1 MSQICRISCQNKF
14 VKLVHLF
21 GFIIKKSVTMH
32 GHMNV
37 KYWPYLFGVGGETAG
52 LCTAGSCPA
61 ARGII
66 PVPTASGW
74 TVVVF
79 E

>member
-1 MSQICRISCQNKF
+1 MCTVKSRYMEEHAPVCRSE
-14 VKLVHLF
+14 
-21 GFIIKKSVTMH
+21 
-32 GHMNV
+32 
-37 KYWPYLFGVGGETAG
+37 YWPYLFGVGVQTAG
-52 LCTAGSCPA
+52 LCIARSCPA

-66 PVPTASGW
+66 PVSTASGW

>member
-1 MSQICRISCQNKF
+1 
-14 VKLVHLF
+14 
-21 GFIIKKSVTMH
+21 MH